1 MELPAGDIR
10 LRDEYNFE
18 IFTFRDHVNKKIEF
32 GIFFE
37 IEKLLKKMK
46 EFVENSLE
54 ITWGVAMKVKQ

>member
-32 GIFFE
+32 GIFFK

>member
-32 GIFFE
+32 GIFL
-37 IEKLLKKMK
+37 KLK
-46 EFVENSLE
+46 SC
-54 ITWGVAMKVKQ
+54 